1 MGTSRTIFQ
10 GLKLT
15 SNIYNIEKYVKGN
28 REKKL
33 DKGINNN
40 SRNCQRR

>member
-33 DKGINNN
+33 DKGINKEYKKL
-40 SRNCQRR
+40 

>member
-15 SNIYNIEKYVKGN
+15 SNIYNIEKYVK
-28 REKKL
+28 EKHRKRL
-33 DKGINNN
+33 E
-40 SRNCQRR
+40 